1 MRKRV
6 SVWLL
11 AFSAVL
17 VMSMV
22 VSAAPTKITFWHIYD
37 GGEVQSWMKDV
48 VRRFNEANPD
58 IIVEDLGVNFWDYW
72 TKIATATA
80 AGIAP
85 DVAMNDLG
93 NVGQRAHADMII
105 PLDEYMAQ
113 SGVTLDEFWPATHS
127 VIIWDGQ
134 VYAMPWET
142 DVRVLYYNKAAFR
155 EVGLD
160 PESPPQTWDE
170 LKEYADLLT
179 SRDSNGRL
187 TRIGF
192 HPNLSNM
199 YWWIF
204 AWQNGATLVD
214 DEGKIELYTPEAVE
228 ALEYVKSFL
237 DTYGLR
243 ELTSFTSTFGGD
255 AMDPFL
261 IGKVA
266 MVGNNNT
273 FRETILRYA
282 PDMEFGVARLPH
294 NGTPASWSNG
304 FSLEISSQSK
314 NPEAAWRFLSYLMSP
329 EIQAEYAKV
338 NSSLVGSI
346 AGSTDEELMADPS
359 WRVMIDEM
367 GVSRFRP
374 FSLEAPTW
382 YDSSLS
388 PELDAVYQGMKDP
401 DQALRD
407 AQKNYEDEVARWHRT
422 HR

>member
-1 MRKRV
+1 M
-6 SVWLL
+6 STL
-11 AFSAVL
+11 FSG
-17 VMSMV
+17 S
-22 VSAAPTKITFWHIYD
+22 TKITFWHIYD

-105 PLDEYMAQ
+105 PLDEYMAK

-192 HPNLSNM
+192 HPNLGNM

-261 IGKVA
+261 IGKVPWWEQQHLP
-266 MVGNNNT
+266 
-273 FRETILRYA
+273 ETILRYA

-338 NSSLVGSI
+338 NSSWL
-346 AGSTDEELMADPS
+346 
-359 WRVMIDEM
+359 
-367 GVSRFRP
+367 
-374 FSLEAPTW
+374 APLPVPPMR
-382 YDSSLS
+382 S
-388 PELDAVYQGMKDP
+388 
-401 DQALRD
+401 
-407 AQKNYEDEVARWHRT
+407 
-422 HR
+422 

>member
-1 MRKRV
+1 
-6 SVWLL
+6 
-11 AFSAVL
+11 
-17 VMSMV
+17 
-22 VSAAPTKITFWHIYD
+22 
-37 GGEVQSWMKDV
+37 
-48 VRRFNEANPD
+48 
-58 IIVEDLGVNFWDYW
+58 
-72 TKIATATA
+72 
-80 AGIAP
+80 
-85 DVAMNDLG
+85 
-93 NVGQRAHADMII
+93 MII
-105 PLDEYMAQ
+105 PLDEYMAK

-192 HPNLSNM
+192 HPNLGNM